1 MKIKFVPM
9 SLYKYLAPNER
20 CEHLEKLLE
29 KANAKNSECHEQ
41 IIQLGKQIIQLSG
54 ELEETELEL
63 EESKSN
69 WADMGDKC
77 QELSVELNKT
87 KQLLEA
93 SKNKADHFEGKVL
106 HLTDVCSDRNRERE
120 ILSRTLEA
128 HRDAFRE
135 VVNTLTKLGA
145 KDPHTD
151 G

>member
-20 CEHLEKLLE
+20 CEHLQKLLE

-63 EESKSN
+63 E
-69 WADMGDKC
+69 
-77 QELSVELNKT
+77 
-87 KQLLEA
+87 A
-93 SKNKADHFEGKVL
+93 SKKKADHFEGKVL
-106 HLTDVCSDRNRERE
+106 HLTDVRE

-128 HRDAFRE
+128 HRYAFRE

>member
-63 EESKSN
+63 E
-69 WADMGDKC
+69 
-77 QELSVELNKT
+77 
-87 KQLLEA
+87 A
-93 SKNKADHFEGKVL
+93 SKKKADHFEGKVL

-128 HRDAFRE
+128 HRYAFRE